1 MVSDDPIVYASGD
14 DYAGTIN
21 IGTGTTLTDDEDLYD
36 YNYDYMSGSG
46 SGEKEDEPDHRTGPG
61 NPVVDIIIPSG
72 GGTSNREYLKA
83 L

>member
-14 DYAGTIN
+14 EFVHGTVN

-46 SGEKEDEPDHRTGPG
+46 SGEKEDETVVGPETGPG
-61 NPVVDIIIPSG
+61 RPVVDIIIPQG
-72 GGTSNREYLKA
+72 GGGSSQRKF
-83 L
+83 